1 MRRPKPTEIEQ
12 YLYNT
17 VILFIF
23 ITNSLPAAC
32 YAKDFTSLPQKMI
45 VDQIC
50 GTAIVQTT
58 VYIKEN
64 HRNTSYEK
72 YVEKSPLQD
81 PGKCHE
87 LNSRYLTLKTP
98 TRNG

>member
-1 MRRPKPTEIEQ
+1 MNRQCEQSQNNFKNKTYQPMRRPKPTEIEQ

-72 YVEKSPLQD
+72 
-81 PGKCHE
+81 
-87 LNSRYLTLKTP
+87 
-98 TRNG
+98 